1 MINDKWIKKNY
12 ILENITKGGEGIAY
26 IIGLCLKIRCNK
38 TKCIYIEKYA

>member
-26 IIGLCLKIRCNK
+26 MQVMFQNM
-38 TKCIYIEKYA
+38 